1 MWSPNV
7 SSDEL
12 YHHQRLGARWGIMN
26 GPPYPLGR
34 SQLSSTEKKEG
45 GWISKFA
52 EGRKAAK
59 KKKKQQKALEKA
71 RKTRAA
77 NKKDAEE
84 RKRIVEK
91 GSRDEVIKNQ
101 RRLSADEMNKAL
113 DRLKQEDIINQ
124 KLKELSS
131 PTYRRMEKFNRVA
144 DQAKNLA
151 VGTQKFVDAYNTGAG
166 IYNAVMTFQGNDKRL
181 PKVNYSMGGGD
192 GGGKNNAPNPINALL
207 NKKK

>member
-1 MWSPNV
+1 MWSPTV

-12 YHHQRLGARWGIMN
+12 YHHQRLGAHWGIMN

-59 KKKKQQKALEKA
+59 KKKQQQKNLEKA
-71 RKTRAA
+71 RKKRIA
-77 NKKDAEE
+77 NKKEAEE
-84 RKRIVEK
+84 KKRIIEK
-91 GSRDEVIKNQ
+91 GSKDEVLKNQ
-101 RRLSADEMNKAL
+101 HKLSTEEMNKAL
-113 DRLKQEDIINQ
+113 DRLKQEDIVNQ
-124 KLKELSS
+124 KIKDLS
-131 PTYRRMEKFNRVA
+131 PKTYTRMEKFNHYA
-144 DQAKNLA
+144 DQAKSLA

-166 IYNAVMTFQGNDKRL
+166 IYNAVMTYRGIDKKL
-181 PKVNYSMGGGD
+181 PKVNYSMGGD
-192 GGGKNNAPNPINALL
+192 NGGGKNNSPNPINALL